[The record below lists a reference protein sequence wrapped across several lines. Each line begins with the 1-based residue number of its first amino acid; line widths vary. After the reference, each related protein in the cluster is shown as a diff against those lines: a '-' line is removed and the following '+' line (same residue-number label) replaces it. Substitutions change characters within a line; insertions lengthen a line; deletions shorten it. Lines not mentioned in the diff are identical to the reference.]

1 MSCSHIRQMRVQRPL
16 DFLFQK
22 SVEEGGGWG
31 VIRNVATCLAYFIYV
46 GACLFLHAHAVEF
59 VWPDSEEVFA
69 VSAPLPEELSAV
81 SDALNRQPVGR
92 RGQRSGPGGRA
103 KAR

>member
-1 MSCSHIRQMRVQRPL
+1 MASLGLHR
-16 DFLFQK
+16 
-22 SVEEGGGWG
+22 
-31 VIRNVATCLAYFIYV
+31 
-46 GACLFLHAHAVEF
+46 LFLHAHAVEF